1 MCQPTTPTLSTPEK
15 TRDSISI
22 SMSGT
27 HRPGELNTTTSYMPP
42 PIRLVTQLVL
52 PIPEKTEPEVELP
65 KTEIRNRNVERKSP
79 ALVYVRLTRKEVI

>member
-1 MCQPTTPTLSTPEK
+1 MCQPTTPTVSTPEK
-15 TRDSISI
+15 TRYSIEI

-65 KTEIRNRNVERKSP
+65 KTEMQNRNVERK
-79 ALVYVRLTRKEVI
+79 